1 MNTLGIEAK
10 LAQEYGYKPLPK
22 ELSEKYRQFY
32 IDNLPEG
39 LSIDGSDTVLCTKT
53 GTVVCNGYTR
63 IVVGDYG
70 AFIEFDEKQANFDR
84 YIIAPGQEYRV
95 NNPRYSKNV
104 KYIWMTIPDG
114 SSIKIYKQK
123 KKVSYADYKSG
134 MFYISPHECVI
145 QSQGIQQPK
154 L

>member
-1 MNTLGIEAK
+1 MNTLNIEAK

-39 LSIDGSDTVLCTKT
+39 FIINGSDTVLCTKT
-53 GTVVCNGYTR
+53 GAVVCNGYTR

-70 AFIEFDEKQANFDR
+70 AFIEFDEEQANLDE

-114 SSIKIYKQK
+114 SNIKIYKQK
-123 KKVSYADYKSG
+123 KKVAYADYKSG
-134 MFYISPHECVI
+134 MFYISPHECMI
-145 QSQGIQQPK
+145 
-154 L
+154 LN

>member
-1 MNTLGIEAK
+1 MNTLDIEAK

-22 ELSEKYRQFY
+22 EVSEKYRQFY

-39 LSIDGSDTVLCTKT
+39 LSIERSDTVLCTKT

-70 AFIEFDEKQANFDR
+70 AFIEFDEEQANLDE

-114 SSIKIYKQK
+114 SNIKIYKQK

-145 QSQGIQQPK
+145 QN
-154 L
+154 

>member
-1 MNTLGIEAK
+1 MNTLDIEAK

-39 LSIDGSDTVLCTKT
+39 LSMERSDTVLCTKT

-70 AFIEFDEKQANFDR
+70 AFIEFDEEQANFDE

-114 SSIKIYKQK
+114 SNIKIYKQK
-123 KKVSYADYKSG
+123 KQVSYADYKSG
-134 MFYISPHECVI
+134 MFYISPHECMI
-145 QSQGIQQPK
+145 LG
-154 L
+154 

>member
-10 LAQEYGYKPLPK
+10 LAQKYGYKPLPK
-22 ELSEKYRQFY
+22 DLSEKYRQFY

-39 LSIDGSDTVLCTKT
+39 LSTEGSDIVLCTRT
-53 GTVVCNGYTR
+53 GTVVCNGYSR

-70 AFIEFDEKQANFDR
+70 AFIEFDEEQANFDE
-84 YIIAPGQEYRV
+84 YVIAPGQEYRV

-104 KYIWMTIPDG
+104 KYIWMTIADG
-114 SSIKIYKQK
+114 SNIKIYKQK
-123 KKVSYADYKSG
+123 RKVAYADYRSG

-145 QSQGIQQPK
+145 QN
-154 L
+154 

>member
-1 MNTLGIEAK
+1 MNTLDIEAR

-22 ELSEKYRQFY
+22 ELPEKYRQFY

-39 LSIDGSDTVLCTKT
+39 FIISGSDTVLCTKT

-70 AFIEFDEKQANFDR
+70 AFIEFDEEQANFDE
-84 YIIAPGQEYRV
+84 YTIAPGQEYRV

-114 SSIKIYKQK
+114 SGIKIYKQK
-123 KKVSYADYKSG
+123 KQVSYADYKSG
-134 MFYISPHECVI
+134 MFYISPHECVM
-145 QSQGIQQPK
+145 QN
-154 L
+154 

>member
-1 MNTLGIEAK
+1 MNTLDIEAK

-22 ELSEKYRQFY
+22 EVSEKYRQFY

-39 LSIDGSDTVLCTKT
+39 LSIERSDTVLCTKT

-70 AFIEFDEKQANFDR
+70 AFIEFDEEQANLDK

-114 SSIKIYKQK
+114 SNIKIYKQK
-123 KKVSYADYKSG
+123 KKVAYADYKSG

-145 QSQGIQQPK
+145 QN
-154 L
+154 

>member
-1 MNTLGIEAK
+1 MNTLNIEAK

-32 IDNLPEG
+32 IDNLPG
-39 LSIDGSDTVLCTKT
+39 GFIINGSDTVLCTKT
-53 GTVVCNGYTR
+53 GAVVCNGYTR

-70 AFIEFDEKQANFDR
+70 AFIEFDEEQANLDE

-114 SSIKIYKQK
+114 SNIKIYKQK
-123 KKVSYADYKSG
+123 KKVAYADYKSG
-134 MFYISPHECVI
+134 MFYVSPHECMI
-145 QSQGIQQPK
+145 
-154 L
+154 LN

>member
-1 MNTLGIEAK
+1 MNTLNIEAK

-39 LSIDGSDTVLCTKT
+39 FIINGSDTVLCTKT
-53 GTVVCNGYTR
+53 GAVVCNGYTR

-70 AFIEFDEKQANFDR
+70 AFIEFDEEQANLDE
-84 YIIAPGQEYRV
+84 YIITPGQEYRV

-114 SSIKIYKQK
+114 SNIKIYKQK
-123 KKVSYADYKSG
+123 KKVAYADYKSG
-134 MFYISPHECVI
+134 MFYISPHECMI
-145 QSQGIQQPK
+145 
-154 L
+154 LD

>member
-1 MNTLGIEAK
+1 MNTLNIEAK
-10 LAQEYGYKPLPK
+10 LAQEYGYKPLLK

-39 LSIDGSDTVLCTKT
+39 FIINDSDAVLCTKT

-70 AFIEFDEKQANFDR
+70 AFIEFDEEQANIDK

-95 NNPRYSKNV
+95 NNPRY
-104 KYIWMTIPDG
+104 
-114 SSIKIYKQK
+114 
-123 KKVSYADYKSG
+123 
-134 MFYISPHECVI
+134 
-145 QSQGIQQPK
+145 
-154 L
+154 

>member
-1 MNTLGIEAK
+1 MNTLAIEAR
-10 LAQEYGYKPLPK
+10 LAQDYGYKPLSK

-32 IDNLPEG
+32 IDNLPVG
-39 LSIDGSDTVLCTKT
+39 LSIEGSDTVLCTKT

-70 AFIEFDEKQANFDR
+70 AFIEFDEEQANFDE

-114 SSIKIYKQK
+114 SNIKIYKQK

-134 MFYISPHECVI
+134 MYYISPHECVI
-145 QSQGIQQPK
+145 QD
-154 L
+154 

>member
-1 MNTLGIEAK
+1 MNTLNVEAK

-39 LSIDGSDTVLCTKT
+39 LSIEQSDTVLCTKT

-70 AFIEFDEKQANFDR
+70 AFIEFDEERANLDK

-95 NNPRYSKNV
+95 YNPRYSKNV

-114 SSIKIYKQK
+114 SNIKIYKQK
-123 KKVSYADYKSG
+123 KKVAYADYKSG
-134 MFYISPHECVI
+134 MYYISPHECMI
-145 QSQGIQQPK
+145 
-154 L
+154 LN

>member
-1 MNTLGIEAK
+1 MNTLDIEAK

-39 LSIDGSDTVLCTKT
+39 FIINGSDTVLCTKT
-53 GTVVCNGYTR
+53 GAVVCNGYTR

-70 AFIEFDEKQANFDR
+70 AFIEFDEEQANLDE

-114 SSIKIYKQK
+114 SNIKIYKQK
-123 KKVSYADYKSG
+123 KKVAYADYKSG
-134 MFYISPHECVI
+134 MFYVSPHECMI
-145 QSQGIQQPK
+145 
-154 L
+154 LN

>member
-1 MNTLGIEAK
+1 MNTLNIEAK

-32 IDNLPEG
+32 IDNPPEG
-39 LSIDGSDTVLCTKT
+39 FIINGSDTVLCTKT
-53 GTVVCNGYTR
+53 GAVVCNGYTR

-70 AFIEFDEKQANFDR
+70 AFIEFDEKQANLDE

-114 SSIKIYKQK
+114 SNIKIYKQK
-123 KKVSYADYKSG
+123 KKVAYADYKSG
-134 MFYISPHECVI
+134 MFYIIPHECMI
-145 QSQGIQQPK
+145 
-154 L
+154 LN

>member
-1 MNTLGIEAK
+1 MNTLNIEAK

-39 LSIDGSDTVLCTKT
+39 FIINGSDTVLCTKT
-53 GTVVCNGYTR
+53 GAVVCNGYSR

-70 AFIEFDEKQANFDR
+70 AFIEFDEEQANLDE

-114 SSIKIYKQK
+114 SNIKIYKQK
-123 KKVSYADYKSG
+123 KKVAYADYKSG
-134 MFYISPHECVI
+134 MFYVSPHECMI
-145 QSQGIQQPK
+145 
-154 L
+154 LD

>member
-1 MNTLGIEAK
+1 MNTLNIEAK

-39 LSIDGSDTVLCTKT
+39 LSIERSDTVLCTKT

-70 AFIEFDEKQANFDR
+70 AFVEFDEEQANLDN

-114 SSIKIYKQK
+114 SNIKIYKQRR
-123 KKVSYADYKSG
+123 
-134 MFYISPHECVI
+134 
-145 QSQGIQQPK
+145 
-154 L
+154 

>member
-1 MNTLGIEAK
+1 MNTLNIEAK

-32 IDNLPEG
+32 IDNLPER
-39 LSIDGSDTVLCTKT
+39 LSIERSDTVLCTKT

-70 AFIEFDEKQANFDR
+70 AFIEFDEEQANLDK
-84 YIIAPGQEYRV
+84 YIIAPGQEHRV
-95 NNPRYSKNV
+95 NDPRYSKNV

-114 SSIKIYKQK
+114 SNIKIYKQK
-123 KKVSYADYKSG
+123 RKVAYADYRSG
-134 MFYISPHECVI
+134 MYYISPHECVI
-145 QSQGIQQPK
+145 QN
-154 L
+154 

>member
-1 MNTLGIEAK
+1 MNTLNIEAK

-39 LSIDGSDTVLCTKT
+39 FIINGSDTVLCTKT
-53 GTVVCNGYTR
+53 GAVVCNGYTR

-70 AFIEFDEKQANFDR
+70 AFIEFDEEQANLDE

-95 NNPRYSKNV
+95 NNPRYSKNI

-114 SSIKIYKQK
+114 SNIKIYKQK
-123 KKVSYADYKSG
+123 KKVAYADYKSG
-134 MFYISPHECVI
+134 MFYVSPHECMI
-145 QSQGIQQPK
+145 
-154 L
+154 LD